1 MEGWTRE
8 GGAVTVGLE
17 NRGDS
22 VQQMEVPLLY
32 YKGYHAV
39 TDKGEPV
46 QITPGTSYRIS
57 LSVPPGFAGSIRV
70 EFGEPLYW
78 RGAELVSAAALLG
91 ILLYKAGI
99 PGHKRR
105 K

>member
-1 MEGWTRE
+1 M
-8 GGAVTVGLE
+8 
-17 NRGDS
+17 
-22 VQQMEVPLLY
+22 QQMEVPLLY

-70 EFGEPLYW
+70 EFGGTPVLE
-78 RGAELVSAAALLG
+78 RSGTG
-91 ILLYKAGI
+91 IGCCPAW
-99 PGHKRR
+99 HSSV
-105 K
+105 